1 MHGCISAKSFLKP
14 GISPLFTFHK
24 RSKMLVRIGR
34 VIYDDAPPPAKCMP
48 WEDLF
53 PVIDDRRDTMKV
65 IFTDRVTTDPVDVD
79 YICDLKL
86 SPTQNFFNYNPDER
100 NIWYEFLCDYRG
112 KPWCGSS
119 LRPFIV
125 LTR

>member
-1 MHGCISAKSFLKP
+1 MYGCINKKLFSKL
-14 GISPLFTFHK
+14 GIITPLFPFHK
-24 RSKMLVRIGR
+24 CPKMRVRIGR
-34 VIYDDAPPPAKCMP
+34 VIFDDAPPPSKCMA

-86 SPTQNFFNYNPDER
+86 SPTQNFFNYDPDER
-100 NIWYEFLCDYRG
+100 SVWYEFLCYYRG
-112 KPWCGSS
+112 KPWYFLS
-119 LRPFIV
+119 LYPSMV
-125 LTR
+125 H